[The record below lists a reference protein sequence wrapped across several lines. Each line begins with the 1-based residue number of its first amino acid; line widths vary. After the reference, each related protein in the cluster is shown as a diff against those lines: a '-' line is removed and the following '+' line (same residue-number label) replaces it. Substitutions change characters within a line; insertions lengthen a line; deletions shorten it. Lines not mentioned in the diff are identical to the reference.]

1 MLNISWKRKSKCIR
15 KRNIITIN
23 LLFLTVDIP
32 STEAENMKID
42 RILKN
47 LMTMPQSEQFDVR
60 RSIEELDDS
69 KVEESKYSL
78 NEVYSYL

>member
-15 KRNIITIN
+15 KRNIITIS
-23 LLFLTVDIP
+23 LLFLTVGIP

-78 NEVYSYL
+78 NEAYSYI